1 VSGRDEV
8 ESFSD
13 RFLNVVLD
21 KGLLWLL
28 AGTGVLAVVVAV
40 VQVGRWVA

>member
-13 RFLNVVLD
+13 RFLDVMLD

-28 AGTGVLAVVVAV
+28 VGTGVLAVVVAV